1 MRQLG
6 DALRDQQELS
16 DDSFREMQQ
25 GGGQP
30 GEEFGENG
38 QEPGQDQPGQGQDG
52 DQEGQGGQDQGSLTD
67 RQRGL
72 RERLDD
78 LQRGQLPGDGTEQ
91 GEEGRRNLDRAGR
104 AMEEAEEAL
113 RRGDLDGALDRQAEA
128 MEAMR
133 DGLQDFGEALAE
145 EQRENRD
152 GQGNQEFGS
161 ADPNGR
167 DPLGRE
173 PGDAARIGSDENMV
187 QNDPNMRAQE
197 LLDEIRRRS
206 GELARPS
213 EELDYLKRLLQLF

>member
-1 MRQLG
+1 
-6 DALRDQQELS
+6 
-16 DDSFREMQQ
+16 
-25 GGGQP
+25 
-30 GEEFGENG
+30 
-38 QEPGQDQPGQGQDG
+38 
-52 DQEGQGGQDQGSLTD
+52 
-67 RQRGL
+67 
-72 RERLDD
+72 
-78 LQRGQLPGDGTEQ
+78 
-91 GEEGRRNLDRAGR
+91 
-104 AMEEAEEAL
+104 MEEAEEAL

-152 GQGNQEFGS
+152 GQGQEFGS

-173 PGDAARIGSDENMV
+173 PGDTARIGSDENMV
-187 QNDPNMRAQE
+187 QNDPNLRAQE

-206 GELARPS
+206 GDLARPL

>member
-1 MRQLG
+1 
-6 DALRDQQELS
+6 
-16 DDSFREMQQ
+16 
-25 GGGQP
+25 
-30 GEEFGENG
+30 
-38 QEPGQDQPGQGQDG
+38 
-52 DQEGQGGQDQGSLTD
+52 
-67 RQRGL
+67 
-72 RERLDD
+72 
-78 LQRGQLPGDGTEQ
+78 
-91 GEEGRRNLDRAGR
+91 
-104 AMEEAEEAL
+104 
-113 RRGDLDGALDRQAEA
+113 

-173 PGDAARIGSDENMV
+173 PGDTARIGSDENMV
-187 QNDPNMRAQE
+187 QNDPNQRAQE

-206 GELARPS
+206 GELVRPS

>member
-1 MRQLG
+1 
-6 DALRDQQELS
+6 LS

-38 QEPGQDQPGQGQDG
+38 QEPGQDQPGQGQPGQGQDG